1 MFMSGALSDPLT
13 FDRLTWFESGTLHAV
28 LAAIGGLICFLCCLL
43 VLGGNLLRIV
53 PRIRKKLP
61 ASFGEFRLAWIWA
74 GAVCLLVILSPI
86 CFVGW
91 YFLSAPS
98 SLPYGLESA
107 IRFSLRLLQLA
118 SLLGL
123 IVPIFAVVV
132 WKNRYWNLTWRLGYS
147 LVALT
152 CLLMVPFFYHWSLL
166 ILPFRDNI

>member
-13 FDRLTWFESGTLHAV
+13 FDKLRWFESGTFHFV
-28 LAAIGGLICFLCCLL
+28 LAATGGLICFLFSLI

-53 PRIRKKLP
+53 PRIGKKLP
-61 ASFGEFRLAWIWA
+61 PWPGEFRLAWIWA
-74 GAVCLLVILSPI
+74 GAVCLLVLLSPI

-107 IRFSLRLLQLA
+107 VKFSLRLLQLA

-132 WKNRYWNLTWRLGYS
+132 WKKRCWNLTWRIGYS

-166 ILPFRDNI
+166 TSSF